1 MLTADARE
9 AARRAVAEAQ
19 APLGGLTPSL
29 AVLFASAHFFDST
42 EDLAAAVTEQ
52 AGPVPLIGCVA
63 EAVAGG
69 AREVES
75 EPAVSLWLAADLD
88 PSRLAVLRLGH
99 TGTGRA
105 NDAAHRLAP
114 LLNTASARC

>member
-19 APLGGLTPSL
+19 APLGGLSPSL
-29 AVLFASAHFFDST
+29 AVLFVSAHFFGSA
-42 EDLAAAVTEQ
+42 EDLAAAVAEQ

-69 AREVES
+69 AREVE
-75 EPAVSLWLAADLD
+75 
-88 PSRLAVLRLGH
+88 
-99 TGTGRA
+99 
-105 NDAAHRLAP
+105 
-114 LLNTASARC
+114 